1 MVLSAP
7 VLSAKMELFNS
18 LKIAVDGPVSETLG
32 ALTSLSLDT
41 SLTLYVRSSS
51 SKPSLSISPVMVMFW
66 SGLQEGFKE
75 EATGGKVS

>member
-1 MVLSAP
+1 
-7 VLSAKMELFNS
+7 MELFNS

-41 SLTLYVRSSS
+41 SLTLREELF
-51 SKPSLSISPVMVMFW
+51 KQTLSLNLASDGDVLVSR
-66 SGLQEGFKE
+66 EGFKE